1 MIMGDPDPWGPII
14 NPLWAAHFNNVEE
27 AWNHA
32 AESSAVPSS
41 GESPISPQLHI
52 SGNTKKTKLVLC
64 LCWWILRPGNTHL
77 TAGGENFGGYSP
89 VSHASSRAI
98 VRSSGCCGEV
108 ARGSTE
114 RVGGTGAP

>member
-1 MIMGDPDPWGPII
+1 M
-14 NPLWAAHFNNVEE
+14 LRVR
-27 AWNHA
+27 
-32 AESSAVPSS
+32 SPSLFIPADRLHS
-41 GESPISPQLHI
+41 LPNSTSPGVL
-52 SGNTKKTKLVLC
+52 KRVLVLPLSWC
-64 LCWWILRPGNTHL
+64 CLRPRNTHL